1 MKKSFLAGFLAL
13 AMVSWLGL
21 ASGWTGQKP
30 PGDKNDFKPKVV
42 VVPGNNDFKGKVLV
56 VMTKALPP
64 GAVLEKASIRELAQ
78 RFFLVGKA
86 PEGDARWAGST
97 IWLAM
102 DDVSMIASFD
112 TLEEAR
118 KAINSER

>member
-1 MKKSFLAGFLAL
+1 MKKSLLAGLLAL
-13 AMVSWLGL
+13 VMVSGLGL
-21 ASGWTGQKP
+21 ASGWGGQKPAQP
-30 PGDKNDFKPKVV
+30 PGDKAKVV
-42 VVPGNNDFKGKVLV
+42 VVQGNNDFKGKVLV

-64 GAVLEKASIRELAQ
+64 GAILEKASIRELAQ

-112 TLEEAR
+112 TLEDAR
-118 KAINSER
+118 KAINAER